1 MMWLLTFIKV
11 TFSRAKENPNESL
24 SSIFSVA
31 YDEAFGNNHAWLV
44 RKSAKVAMMASQ
56 SKQKFVEVILK

>member
-11 TFSRAKENPNESL
+11 TFVRCKENPTESL

-31 YDEAFGNNHAWLV
+31 YDEAFGTNHGWVL
-44 RKSAKVAMMASQ
+44 RKSAKVAMMTSQ
-56 SKQKFVEVILK
+56 NKQRLV